1 MSASGSTFSSWRH
14 LTSSQGKT
22 PVRRRR
28 NPTFQA
34 GHVHVETGPL
44 VRRKS
49 RHDCHGENPTTGSRR
64 ELFSSWIYRRNGSQ
78 RRPQQWTHTIL
89 RKYNTTRSYSSS
101 SYLNL
106 ISFFVSRSLARSE
119 RPHAARS
126 ITYKRSARSAIER
139 AFICTWMAPM
149 RAARSFVTSFESMQ
163 LV

>member
-1 MSASGSTFSSWRH
+1 MSASSSTFGSWRY

-22 PVRRRR
+22 SVRRRR

-34 GHVHVETGPL
+34 GHVHVEIRPL

-49 RHDCHGENPTTGSRR
+49 GHDCHGENPTTRSRR

-78 RRPQQWTHTIL
+78 RRSQQWTHTIL
-89 RKYNTTRSYSSS
+89 RKYNTTRAYSSS

-106 ISFFVSRSLARSE
+106 ISFFVSRSLAHSE
-119 RPHAARS
+119 RLHAARS
-126 ITYKRSARSAIER
+126 TTYKRSARSAIER
-139 AFICTWMAPM
+139 AFICTSMAPM
-149 RAARSFVTSFESMQ
+149 PVARSFVTSFESMQ